1 MAGSRDHRPTW
12 QLLLDAGRGLTA
24 RGTTEFTRAELIAAV
39 QLMDPDRDPS
49 SIGPILQG
57 MTANAPGGPRSA
69 CGEVFRRV
77 DRGVYTLVSP
87 GGARARRST
96 RAGGAAGPAVS
107 TWPAR
112 PGSAA
117 ADVPGGRVSGPTR
130 VERSWGPLPGRR
142 AGPSSKRSRIEARL
156 EMLVAGFDGY
166 VADYDRR
173 VPFTRSGQYELHRA
187 TIDRRRAHGTLAHAL
202 ADDRFVRLLHD
213 TLRAW
218 GIGKRGSRLVP
229 VPELAAALRAHSAPL
244 VGARRARAREAGSH
258 GGARRDRGLGVDPNA
273 PDRRQRVAGGAGHQD
288 PPPPPSGPRASDGS
302 GLYRTLLRVDR
313 PPGAPASG
321 LPGRVAGP
329 RSRGGEDLPEPSR
342 REGMADQRGE
352 GGRQRRRGVRDAV
365 KPDP

>member
-130 VERSWGPLPGRR
+130 VERSWGPLPGPR

-244 VGARRARAREAGSH
+244 VALDGLELEKLGATAEPVGTEVWELIRTLPIVANVSRVVPGTKTLHHLLPDLVPPMDRAYTGRFFEWT
-258 GGARRDRGLGVDPNA
+258 DLQV
-273 PDRRQRVAGGAGHQD
+273 RQRQAFLGAWQD
-288 PPPPPSGPRASDGS
+288 LA
-302 GLYRTLLRVDR
+302 
-313 PPGAPASG
+313 
-321 LPGRVAGP
+321 RVAA
-329 RSRGGEDLPEPSR
+329 RTCPSR
-342 REGMADQRGE
+342 LVGRGWRTSAAKVVDNAVVAFGMR
-352 GGRQRRRGVRDAV
+352 
-365 KPDP
+365 